1 MPKRGEKKEQSRVKE
16 KGTLIPKDLS
26 EIWTRDSEW
35 D

>member
-1 MPKRGEKKEQSRVKE
+1 MQKRREKREQLRVKE